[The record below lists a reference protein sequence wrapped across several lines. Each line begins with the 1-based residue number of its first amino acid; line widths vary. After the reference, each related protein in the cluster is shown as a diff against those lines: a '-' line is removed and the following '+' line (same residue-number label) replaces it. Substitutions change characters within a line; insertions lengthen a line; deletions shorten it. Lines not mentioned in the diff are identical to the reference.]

1 MTCGNDVRPGR
12 AEDGA
17 ELVAAIEKRLSE
29 AAQVLAG
36 GPDRWRLARGEQLL
50 RDVEE
55 VTAACTGMCTDVHLV
70 AALVSVR
77 NNTERPTKEIVQ
89 RAIFEPSENNH
100 GDSDPG
106 TPNRDKNRV
115 ARDQNRQP
123 FQPVLLVAGLGCWL
137 CDGALDLDRRQ
148 PDGRGQRI

>member
-1 MTCGNDVRPGR
+1 MTSGDDVRPGR

-77 NNTERPTKEIVQ
+77 NEISAHLLAAATLEEVGGGTKVVCDVLRRGVASAQGGLERVPM
-89 RAIFEPSENNH
+89 
-100 GDSDPG
+100 
-106 TPNRDKNRV
+106 
-115 ARDQNRQP
+115 
-123 FQPVLLVAGLGCWL
+123 VAG
-137 CDGALDLDRRQ
+137 R
-148 PDGRGQRI
+148 GRGEA